1 MRNGSYYVLNTNNWI
16 SCYKSLH
23 YIYRNLS
30 NLLVHTSLTK
40 PTQKTSNSSGYSSP
54 CQSSWRCKL
63 RQSMSNTN
71 SATNQLTRKISYTAG
86 GTRGTQYAIYA
97 AECTKHNLLYIGQ
110 SSQKLNCRFN
120 GHRSDLRVKP
130 RACEPTQHFSQSK
143 NCSINKDMKVYILQ
157 DNLEGSSF
165 ERMEFFEDHWM
176 TRLDT
181 KALMAWTLN

>member
-1 MRNGSYYVLNTNNWI
+1 MKYLFVKFLKFCHLEKRMSATKGSYTHNFLKFSILLFKLY
-16 SCYKSLH
+16 
-23 YIYRNLS
+23 LS
-30 NLLVHTSLTK
+30 
-40 PTQKTSNSSGYSSP
+40 
-54 CQSSWRCKL
+54 
-63 RQSMSNTN
+63 
-71 SATNQLTRKISYTAG
+71 KIDEK
-86 GTRGTQYAIYA
+86 YA

-130 RACEPTQHFSQSK
+130 KACEPTQHFSQNK

-181 KALMAWTLN
+181 KVLMA